1 MTTTVNKTIHMDLE
15 EVVEVMGITKQKL
28 ALIRC
33 KTSRHYQASFPAP
46 VPTNTRKVYVL
57 RSEFDA
63 YLSKLTAIADTGIDP
78 LAPREAKP
86 RGRKLQVAVPP
97 KVVRK
102 HLNAAVLENIC
113 RKVQFSLFG
122 NDFFFYTALQ
132 EAIELSDLIVD
143 SVLYTRMTALYKYH
157 GTKWSVLADAEKGNI
172 LTIIRAIFVTNEGE
186 DFQGWK
192 GSICSELYE
201 VLKLVNSDKNRISKW
216 WTRRKPEY
224 SQYKLFL
231 A

>member
-1 MTTTVNKTIHMDLE
+1 MTHAENKDTISLTE
-15 EVVEVMGITKQKL
+15 AAKAMGIDRKKL
-28 ALIRC
+28 NAIRTPKSRYYHADFPKALER
-33 KTSRHYQASFPAP
+33 TELQ
-46 VPTNTRKVYVL
+46 TYVL

-157 GTKWSVLADAEKGNI
+157 GTKWNVLGDAEKGNI
-172 LTIIRAIFVTNEGE
+172 LTIMRAIFVTNERE

-224 SQYKLFL
+224 KQYKRFL